1 MLAKKILKNLE
12 NGNYR
17 IEYREKCDCGFY
29 WHVKNGE
36 FVCDTVNNGGC
47 YHENVLIM
55 DDLAGEFDEVIG
67 IGYKG
72 VIATFDSYYGV
83 SLQILCSEQDIAKKI
98 HTIITAI
105 VLGGIFT
112 IINDPEIF
120 RNFIASLN
128 YPDKRNELHERRRDK
143 AFVEFLGIRKEMIL

>member
-1 MLAKKILKNLE
+1 MLAKKIIENLK

-17 IEYREKCDCGFY
+17 VEYREKCDCGFNWY
-29 WHVKNGE
+29 VKDGE

-67 IGYKG
+67 ISYNG
-72 VIATFDSYYGV
+72 VIATFDSYYYGV
-83 SLQILCSEQDIAKKI
+83 SLQIYYSNQDIAKKI
-98 HTIITAI
+98 HMY
-105 VLGGIFT
+105 

-120 RNFIASLN
+120 RDFIASIN
-128 YPDKRNELHERRRDK
+128 YPDKRNELHEKRRDN
-143 AFVEFLGIRKEMIL
+143 ALLNFLLKGDKIC